1 MAPLTI
7 LHPHNFTAQ
16 GTGSYTCNYPCCW
29 RNDRC
34 TLGGKYIY
42 TFMQALAT
50 VGRFLIDLARFLA
63 GAAITSVS
71 ACGLGNQG
79 AGPADNATIS
89 LRFADGSMAQ
99 IIYLANGHRAFPKER
114 VEVFAA
120 GRVLQLD
127 NFRIL
132 RGFGWSGF
140 RTMRLWRQDKG
151 INACAAAFV
160 DAIAGGRPSP
170 IPAAEAFEVAQ
181 ATLEAADQL
190 ARGEDTNLSAA
201 QRSMMSAISLPEL
214 PRP

>member
-1 MAPLTI
+1 
-7 LHPHNFTAQ
+7 
-16 GTGSYTCNYPCCW
+16 
-29 RNDRC
+29 
-34 TLGGKYIY
+34 
-42 TFMQALAT
+42 
-50 VGRFLIDLARFLA
+50 
-63 GAAITSVS
+63 
-71 ACGLGNQG
+71 
-79 AGPADNATIS
+79 
-89 LRFADGSMAQ
+89 MAQ
-99 IIYLANGHRAFPKER
+99 VIYLANGHRAFPKER
-114 VEVFAA
+114 VEVFTA

-160 DAIAGGRPSP
+160 DAIADGRSSP
-170 IPAAEAFEVAQ
+170 IPAAEVFEVAQ